1 MKTLR
6 FKTNLKCA
14 GCMYAIK
21 PYMDDIEGIQSWD
34 VDLDSSNKVVEVV
47 TNTASSGEIQKA
59 IEKGISEA
67 GYTVEL
73 IN

>member
-21 PYMDDIEGIQSWD
+21 PYMDEIEGIQSWD
-34 VDLDSSNKVVEVV
+34 VDLNSPDRIVEVV
-47 TNTASSGEIQKA
+47 TDSASTEEIRRA
-59 IEKGISEA
+59 IERGISEA

-73 IN
+73 MN

>member
-21 PYMDDIEGIQSWD
+21 PYMDEIEGIHSWD
-34 VDLDSSNKVVEVV
+34 VDLKSPNKIVEVK
-47 TNTASSGEIQKA
+47 TSSADPEEIRKA
-59 IEKGISEA
+59 IEKGISQA

-73 IN
+73 MN

>member
-21 PYMDDIEGIQSWD
+21 PYMDEIEGIQSWD
-34 VDLDSSNKVVEVV
+34 VDLKSPNKIVEVE
-47 TNTASSGEIQKA
+47 TNTADPQDIRKA
-59 IEKGISEA
+59 IEKGISQA

-73 IN
+73 MS

>member
-14 GCMYAIK
+14 GCMHAIK
-21 PYMDDIEGIQSWD
+21 PYMDEIEGIQSWD
-34 VDLDSSNKVVEVV
+34 VDLNSPNKIVEVV
-47 TNTASSGEIQKA
+47 TTSADPEEIRKA
-59 IEKGISEA
+59 IERGISEA

-73 IN
+73 MN

>member
-14 GCMYAIK
+14 GCMYAIM
-21 PYMDDIEGIQSWD
+21 PYRDDIEGVQSWE
-34 VDLDSSNKVVEVV
+34 VDLNSPNKVVEVV
-47 TNTASSGEIQKA
+47 TDSASPEEIQKA